1 MKLSTQTELEMKLLE
16 QQIRFYHMV
25 NGILAGAFFIGIAY
39 ALYRLMKVIFE

>member
-1 MKLSTQTELEMKLLE
+1 MKLSTQIELEMKLLE
-16 QQIRFYHMV
+16 QQVRFFNMV

>member
-1 MKLSTQTELEMKLLE
+1 MKLATQTELEIKLLE
-16 QQIRFYHMV
+16 QQIRFFNMV